1 MSKLWKTIKWPLL
14 IIVVIFIVDAATILF
29 FSFYRPKLQ
38 KADAIVILGAAIN
51 TPELYNRSL
60 QGLEIYNQGYA
71 PQIVLAGGQDFAKA
85 PTEASYMKKVINA
98 NSSSTVP
105 VILEDQSHSTYENI
119 INTKNKIGSAKKI
132 IIVSDSY
139 HLARGV
145 LMAEREGFH
154 VVSWSA
160 PYAYYYNK
168 SQLLYYYFREI
179 SAMIDYI
186 PKFIKG

>member
-1 MSKLWKTIKWPLL
+1 MSKFWKVIKWI
-14 IIVVIFIVDAATILF
+14 IIVVIGFFVIDAAVVLF
-29 FSFYRPKLQ
+29 FSFYRPPLQ

-60 QGLEIYNQGYA
+60 EGLNLYNKGYA
-71 PQIVLAGGQDFAKA
+71 SQIVLSGGQDFAKA
-85 PTEASYMKKVINA
+85 PTEASYMEKVIKS

-119 INTKNKIGSAKKI
+119 VNTKNKIGTGKKI

-145 LMAEREGFH
+145 LIAEREGFH
-154 VVSWSA
+154 VISWSA

-168 SQLLYYYFREI
+168 SQLFYYYFREI
-179 SAMIDYI
+179 SAMVDYI